1 MCWLLW
7 QNFYVLE
14 IFIENSHVSLSS
26 KTLGNINRGFYM
38 TDVFLLRLSSE
49 FRIFLLLAY
58 FFPIE
63 VFSFNRGPVYH
74 RQILFKGLKP
84 SPAYL

>member
-1 MCWLLW
+1 MCFRV
-7 QNFYVLE
+7 NGCAGFCYVLE

-49 FRIFLLLAY
+49 FRIFFAFGILL
-58 FFPIE
+58 
-63 VFSFNRGPVYH
+63 SD
-74 RQILFKGLKP
+74 
-84 SPAYL
+84 